1 MKKRNAAAGLLSLSM
16 LFGGPAVSVFAAEP
30 APVLSSQAQNMTRGE
45 FLLMLDKMISLP
57 DTAVHSQYKD
67 VPVGSA
73 LSKVIDKMRANGVVA
88 GNSTQINPNQS
99 ITQIEALAF
108 VGRALGIPNKALPG
122 STVDLPKSHWAYG
135 TATWLAATGVDVDWK
150 QSDRHVLTAAE
161 ANELLLKLFRTSPE
175 AKQKL
180 EQSQKA
186 QAAVKS
192 FKMNGT
198 MTMQVKLD
206 ERALASMPSDAR
218 KEMDALDEP
227 FKMKLAAAFSLPDHI
242 KMETE
247 MKLPAVPGI
256 TGDMKMEQYII
267 GHDMYMKMNMP
278 GMPENKENPSG
289 WMKAPNAFP
298 IDMKAMMEQQMQGI
312 PPELEKNT
320 FYSLTKDGQLSFKT
334 RINSLKD
341 LMSMV
346 QGMQGMGDMKAMF
359 DEADKMV
366 QSIYVQGT
374 MKLDEKTQMPVVNNN
389 QIVINFKPQQD
400 MPLTQMIITQDVTY
414 SDYNADIKIEL
425 PAEAKNAQVIPM
437 TGEKTATES
446 GTKSVTK

>member
-16 LFGGPAVSVFAAEP
+16 LFGGSAVSVFAAEP

-45 FLLMLDKMISLP
+45 FLLMLDKMVSLP

-67 VPVGSA
+67 VPAGSA

-88 GNSTQINPNQS
+88 GNSAQINPNQP

-135 TATWLAATGVDVDWK
+135 TATWLSAAGANIDWK
-150 QSDRHVLTAAE
+150 QSDRILTTAE
-161 ANELLLKLFRTSPE
+161 GDALLAQLLKTSPE

-198 MTMQVKLD
+198 MTMQVKFD

-218 KEMDALDEP
+218 KQMDTLDEP
-227 FKMKLAAAFSLPDHI
+227 LKMKIAAAFSLPDHI

-247 MKLPAVPGI
+247 MKLPAMPGLAPE
-256 TGDMKMEQYII
+256 MKMEQYII
-267 GHDMYMKMNMP
+267 GHDMYMKVNMP

-289 WMKAPNAFP
+289 WMKASNAFP
-298 IDMKAMMEQQMQGI
+298 MDMKAMMEQQMQGI

-320 FYSLTKDGQLSFKT
+320 FYSITKDGQLSYKT

-366 QSIYVQGT
+366 QSIYLQGT

-400 MPLTQMIITQDVTY
+400 MPLTQMIMTQDLTY
-414 SDYNADIKIEL
+414 SDYNADVKIEL
-425 PAEAKNAQVIPM
+425 PAEAKNAQVVPM
-437 TGEKTATES
+437 MGEKTATES
-446 GTKSVTK
+446 GTKSTTK